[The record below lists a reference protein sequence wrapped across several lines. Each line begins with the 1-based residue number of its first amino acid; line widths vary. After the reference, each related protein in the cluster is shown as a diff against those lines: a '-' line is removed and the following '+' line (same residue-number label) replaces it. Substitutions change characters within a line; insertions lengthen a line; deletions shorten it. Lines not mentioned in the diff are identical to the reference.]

1 MDEYKHE
8 DIKAVK
14 QIFSK
19 TDFKVID
26 ANYIENNKKILI
38 KMLDKNGNVRMMWF
52 AIDTGMGNYSAVS
65 GIYAK
70 R

>member
-1 MDEYKHE
+1 MVWI
-8 DIKAVK
+8 IK
-14 QIFSK
+14 K
-19 TDFKVID
+19 TDIKVID
-26 ANYIENNKKILI
+26 ANYIEDNKKILV
-38 KMLDKNGNVRMMWF
+38 KMLDKNSNERMMWF